1 MILKKPTQK
10 SKLTRSVELGI
21 LFDPDE
27 NVLHVAVLQAD
38 RWFLWLM
45 QLLLDLCH
53 GGIYHMTSEILGIYQ
68 SDSVSVASHIHTDEM
83 YLKGLDMGVP
93 HIYG

>member
-38 RWFLWLM
+38 R
-45 QLLLDLCH
+45 
-53 GGIYHMTSEILGIYQ
+53 
-68 SDSVSVASHIHTDEM
+68 
-83 YLKGLDMGVP
+83 
-93 HIYG
+93 